1 MFWVIVVV
9 VVVAYIGFNFFNS
22 LNKDENELQHQ
33 SVSEKFA
40 VIVNILNDA
49 AFNGAADITPIDKR
63 EFNLYDG
70 SNQIIKFQ
78 YSTGSLTITWKYK
91 YYQKEIVHERNFTE
105 SRNLSIFEQEKIAN
119 TMIMEMKQIVDKH
132 KRDVLGM

>member
-1 MFWVIVVV
+1 MFWVIVIV

-49 AFNGAADITPIDKR
+49 AFNGAAEVTPIDKR

-70 SNQIIKFQ
+70 STK
-78 YSTGSLTITWKYK
+78 
-91 YYQKEIVHERNFTE
+91 
-105 SRNLSIFEQEKIAN
+105 
-119 TMIMEMKQIVDKH
+119 
-132 KRDVLGM
+132 

>member
-1 MFWVIVVV
+1 M
-9 VVVAYIGFNFFNS
+9 
-22 LNKDENELQHQ
+22 NKDENELQHQ

-40 VIVNILNDA
+40 VIVNMLNDA

-119 TMIMEMKQIVDKH
+119 AMMIEMKQIVEKH
-132 KRDVLGM
+132 KKDVLGM

>member
-1 MFWVIVVV
+1 MFWILTVI

-22 LNKDENELQHQ
+22 LNKDENDLQHQ

-49 AFNGAADITPIDKR
+49 AFNGSGQVTHIDKR

-91 YYQKEIVHERNFTE
+91 YYQKEIVHERNFSE
-105 SRNLSIFEQEKIAN
+105 SRNLSIFDQQKIAKS
-119 TMIMEMKQIVDKH
+119 MIVEMKQIVEKH
-132 KRDVLGM
+132 KKDVLGM

>member
-1 MFWVIVVV
+1 MFWIIVFVII
-9 VVVAYIGFNFFNS
+9 VAYVGFNFFNS
-22 LNKDENELQHQ
+22 LNKDDDDLQRQ

-40 VIVNILNDA
+40 VIVNLLNNA
-49 AFNGAADITPIDKR
+49 AFNGLAEVTPIDKR

-91 YYQKEIVHERNFTE
+91 YYQKEIIHERNFTE
-105 SRNLSIFEQEKIAN
+105 VRNLSIFKQEKIARN
-119 TMIMEMKQIVDKH
+119 MMEEMRQVVEKH